1 MISPSVFIAPGAQI
15 IGQVSIGPMS
25 SIWFGSIV
33 RADVDTITIGQGC
46 NIQDRSVIH
55 VSHGFPVVL
64 EDYVSVGHGAIVHG
78 CYIEEGAL
86 VGIVAIILD
95 GARFGRETV
104 IGAGSLVLE
113 NTVLPARSLVVGH
126 PARAIRQLS
135 QEEIQMFRS
144 TASRYTEYAQRYIKQ
159 EWK

>member
-64 EDYVSVGHGAIVHG
+64 EDYVSVGHGAIVPVSYTHLDVYKRQILMNLWISWWTKVRLTPG
-78 CYIEEGAL
+78 LSTMYLL
-86 VGIVAIILD
+86 V
-95 GARFGRETV
+95 
-104 IGAGSLVLE
+104 
-113 NTVLPARSLVVGH
+113 
-126 PARAIRQLS
+126 
-135 QEEIQMFRS
+135 
-144 TASRYTEYAQRYIKQ
+144 
-159 EWK
+159 